1 MSTPAQDLRS
11 SLFYGIALENG
22 CDEVECDPPNRV
34 ASAHDASVT
43 AFANWLRT
51 SAAAREAIENGMTH
65 GEVLETLARIV
76 ESAGLSTDAAEPVL
90 EDTPIDDFHPRCE
103 RCVGTT
109 YVLRTRATTNGPM
122 LERTDPQGGSR
133 IPLLRYE
140 TRVCCASC
148 GYPRFEGVPS
158 SVESEARSRAI
169 DFIPPAI
176 EEPDHA

>member
-1 MSTPAQDLRS
+1 MTTPAQVLRT
-11 SLFYGIALENG
+11 SLFYSIAIENG
-22 CDEVECDPPNRV
+22 CDEVECDPPTVV
-34 ASAHDASVT
+34 ARAHDASVT

-65 GEVLETLARIV
+65 GEVLEALARTV
-76 ESAGLSTDAAEPVL
+76 ESAGLSTDVAEPVL
-90 EDTPIDDFHPRCE
+90 EDAPIDDFHPRCE
-103 RCVGTT
+103 RCGGTA
-109 YVLRTRATTNGPM
+109 YVLRTRATMHGSM
-122 LERTDPQGGSR
+122 LERTDPHGGSR

-158 SVESEARSRAI
+158 SVEDEARSRAI
-169 DFIPPAI
+169 DFLPPAT